1 MPWPGLRGYNHQL
14 RDYDLRLATNTALAC
29 WIISKEHLNERHQ
42 QLNTRHLTLERWE
55 HTNQLELCKHYEYND
70 DPNCVSKKQPQKYK
84 KQLQPINSSTVF
96 FGHFQIKTHAGYQ
109 LPNVKHTTQR
119 SSSYGKGTRTTL
131 QKSHHHRS
139 KRCALPMP

>member
-55 HTNQLELCKHYEYND
+55 HTNQLELCKHYEYNG
-70 DPNCVSKKQPQKYK
+70 DPN
-84 KQLQPINSSTVF
+84 
-96 FGHFQIKTHAGYQ
+96 
-109 LPNVKHTTQR
+109 
-119 SSSYGKGTRTTL
+119 
-131 QKSHHHRS
+131 
-139 KRCALPMP
+139 